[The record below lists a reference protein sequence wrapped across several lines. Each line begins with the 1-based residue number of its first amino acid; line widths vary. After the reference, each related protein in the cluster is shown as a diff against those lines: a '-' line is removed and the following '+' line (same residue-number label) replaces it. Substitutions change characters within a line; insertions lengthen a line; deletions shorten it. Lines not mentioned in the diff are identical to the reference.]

1 MYLLYPGLTS
11 LENGECPTG
20 CLRSVSWGV
29 KSCYVLFGLFVSN
42 YLTGVP
48 VNYVDKLSH
57 RHLFEALDNTA
68 NYRTCG

>member
-48 VNYVDKLSH
+48 VNYVDKLSVLSTFICP
-57 RHLFEALDNTA
+57 R
-68 NYRTCG
+68 R

>member
-1 MYLLYPGLTS
+1 MIVQLVAPGQLA
-11 LENGECPTG
+11 G
-20 CLRSVSWGV
+20 GV